1 MASTIELIKEL
12 REKTGSGL
20 MDCKKALAECN
31 NDIDKSIEWLR
42 KKGMATAEKK
52 SSRTAAE
59 GIVCSYIHGGG
70 SVGVLLE
77 VNIET
82 DFAAKNEEFQEMC
95 RNIAMQIAAMNPS
108 WLRREDVPEEVIKRE
123 QDIVATQAKNE
134 GKPEQIIEKIVAGR
148 LEKFY
153 GENCLMEQSYIKDED
168 KTIDLLVKEM
178 VARIGENIQ
187 VRRFTRYELGEGI
200 EKKEE
205 NFLEEVQKQLNS

>member
-12 REKTGSGL
+12 RELTGSGL
-20 MDCKKALAECN
+20 MDCKKALAECD
-31 NDIDKSIEWLR
+31 NDIEKSVEWLR
-42 KKGMATAEKK
+42 KKGIASAEKK

-59 GIVCSYIHGGG
+59 GLVCSYIHGGG
-70 SVGVLLE
+70 TVGVLLE

-82 DFAAKNEEFQEMC
+82 DFAAKNEDFQEMC

-108 WLRREDVPEEVIKRE
+108 WVRRDEVPAEIIERE
-123 QDIVATQAKNE
+123 KDIVSTQAKNE
-134 GKPEQIIEKIVAGR
+134 GKPEKIIEKIVAGR

-153 GENCLMEQSYIKDED
+153 AENCLMEQAYIRDED
-168 KTIDLLVKEM
+168 KTIDQLVKEM
-178 VARIGENIQ
+178 IAYIGENIQ

-205 NFLEEVQKQLNS
+205 CFLDEVQKQLNG

>member
-1 MASTIELIKEL
+1 MASTIDLIKEL

-20 MDCKKALAECN
+20 MDCKKALAECD
-31 NDIDKSIEWLR
+31 NDINKSIEWLR
-42 KKGMATAEKK
+42 KKGIATAEKK

-70 SVGVLLE
+70 TVGVLLE

-82 DFAAKNEEFQEMC
+82 DFAAKNEQFQEMC

-108 WLRREDVPEEVIKRE
+108 WVRREEVPEDVLKRE
-123 QDIVATQAKNE
+123 EDIVSTQARNE
-134 GKPEQIIEKIVAGR
+134 GKPEQIIDKIVAGR

-153 GENCLMEQSYIKDED
+153 AENCLMEQSYIRDED
-168 KTIDLLVKEM
+168 KTIDQLVKEM
-178 VARIGENIQ
+178 IAYIGENIQ

-205 NFLEEVQKQLNS
+205 CFLDEVKKQLNG